1 MHGKVARPAVP
12 LATCNIMHR
21 AVDSADLLLLFITP
35 EGSTS
40 HDTITKIGKKHKK
53 LKTNIHKNIRNY
65 KTHHRANEIM
75 VHAPVHNSFLEWLPD
90 MQFDFKVRSER
101 KWTVVITLGS

>member
-35 EGSTS
+35 EGSTTQ
-40 HDTITKIGKKHKK
+40 HRHYKDRKKHKK
-53 LKTNIHKNIRNY
+53 LKTKIHKN
-65 KTHHRANEIM
+65 
-75 VHAPVHNSFLEWLPD
+75 
-90 MQFDFKVRSER
+90 
-101 KWTVVITLGS
+101 